1 MYMFL
6 IQMLYLNVLPSTAPS
21 ASAGAIFASS
31 KQNIAVDKR
40 YQTKVK
46 VIVRNIIPKAVNLRP
61 ETFVPPHPAARRFGF
76 SVQEPVMPMRFLR
89 TKTVSAVCVLTFLTL
104 ASSLWAQK
112 DAGAIVGLV
121 RDPSGAV
128 VAGAK
133 VNVTDVDRGTELIL
147 TTNAEGQYVASP
159 LRIGR
164 YSVTVEKGGFKK
176 AVAGPVQ
183 VNIQDRIAVDLTL
196 QAGMATEVVN
206 VTGQRPQLETD
217 TSEMGQVVDS
227 QRINALPLNG
237 RNYAQLALLGTGVAT
252 AEPGSRV
259 ETTYGFSSN
268 GARSL
273 QNNFLLDGIDNNANL
288 GDVLNGAAYVV
299 QPAVDAI
306 SEFKVETNSY
316 SAEFGRGN
324 GAIMNAV
331 IKSGTNQI
339 HGDVWEFLRNEK
351 LDAINYFDEFGQ
363 QPYKQN
369 QFGFTLGGPIL
380 KNKLFF
386 FGDYE
391 GLRVRHAQP
400 QLSTVPT
407 PAEVSG
413 DFSAFLQTNTP
424 IPGVVDCNGN
434 QTYQGEIFDPTQANS
449 NSLYNGGPC
458 SVPIGTNAS
467 GQPTNKFTGN
477 AGTNT
482 AIDPLAQELANLF
495 PAPNTTKYSGGNYL
509 ADPEGSETENKF
521 DIRIDQTISSKD
533 NFFTRFSYGNDSTFL
548 PSPFSNVLDGGS
560 FQDGSSNNTAE
571 GLAASEIHTFR
582 NDLINEFRFGFNH
595 LSSHRYNLF
604 SNENVAAEL
613 PVPFP
618 GVPYEAGQNIGGLP
632 SLSFGDGIATIGASG
647 YLPAV
652 EHQHSYVF
660 TDNVSWTRGRHS
672 AKFGAELRFEQF
684 TILEPAA
691 ARGSMD
697 FGGNF
702 LINDNLADPGTG
714 GEAFASFIQGISDG
728 GSITS
733 VTPNIIYNRQ
743 IYAIYALDDFK
754 VTPRLT
760 LNLGLRYELFTTIKE
775 ADDNQATFDF
785 NSLSLI
791 APSGQ
796 NRQLTPTLGTELA
809 IQNNGTRGLI
819 SPDRNNFAPRIGLAY
834 QWSDK
839 LVFRGGYGIFYGG
852 QENGPFSNPSPGFN
866 PPFLSSEAYSTP
878 CSAPSANGGT
888 GQLDCSISATNN
900 NGLPLNVLS
909 QGFANNVNTGL
920 SPLAD
925 PNAPELYSLDP
936 HLVTPYTQQ
945 WHLGFEYQLPADT
958 VLEVSYGGSRGLKL
972 FAFYNGNQAVPVLG
986 TDSLAT
992 APRRPAND
1000 EAPGATGPCT
1010 LADGGANCNPALDVA
1025 IDTFRSNA
1033 QSNYDS
1039 LQVRLEK
1046 RYSHGLQYEAAYT
1059 WSHALDTASSASL
1072 GSVNNGDFQDQRY
1085 PNQNY
1090 GNADFDVRHRF
1101 VFSYV
1106 YDLPFGRGKRFANTA
1121 SGVVNQILGNWQ
1133 TTGVFSAATGNYY
1146 TATDIND
1153 ISGSDCGG
1161 TVGYYCSRPTLV
1173 GNPNTTPCIPGTLF
1187 NTCAFADNT
1196 NLGTFGNAGRN
1207 IIEGPGYKTWDMSMV
1222 KQFPISEQKRL
1233 EFRAEFFN
1241 ILNHVNYLFGQFG
1254 AISAEPTPLELN
1266 PFIPPSQSNFG
1277 FPLSARNPRQ
1287 IQFALKFY
1295 F

>member
-1 MYMFL
+1 MSL
-6 IQMLYLNVLPSTAPS
+6 A
-21 ASAGAIFASS
+21 
-31 KQNIAVDKR
+31 
-40 YQTKVK
+40 
-46 VIVRNIIPKAVNLRP
+46 
-61 ETFVPPHPAARRFGF
+61 
-76 SVQEPVMPMRFLR
+76 
-89 TKTVSAVCVLTFLTL
+89 LTTTL
-104 ASSLWAQK
+104 QAQK

-128 VAGAK
+128 VSGAK
-133 VNVTDVDRGTELIL
+133 VTVTDVDRGIVL
-147 TTNAEGQYVASP
+147 TLSTNDNGEYVASP

-164 YSVTVEKGGFKK
+164 YSVTVAKEGFKK

-183 VNIQDRIAVDLTL
+183 VNIQDRVGVDLKL
-196 QAGMATEVVN
+196 DPGMATEVVA
-206 VTGQRPQLETD
+206 VTGERPQLETE
-217 TSEMGQVVDS
+217 TSELGQVVDS

-237 RNYAQLALLGTGVAT
+237 RNYAQLALLGAGIAA

-306 SEFKVETNSY
+306 AEFKVETNAY

-339 HGDVWEFLRNEK
+339 HGDLWEFLRNDK
-351 LDAINYFDEFGQ
+351 LDATNAFDNPSIGGFGQ

-369 QFGFTLGGPIL
+369 QFGFTLGGPIV

-391 GLRVRHAQP
+391 GLRIRQALP

-407 PAEVSG
+407 QAEVGG
-413 DFSAFLQTNTP
+413 DFSAFLQLSQP
-424 IPGVVDCNGN
+424 ITGVVDCHDNP
-434 QTYQGEIFDPTQANS
+434 TYLGEIFDPTQAETGS
-449 NSLYNGGPC
+449 AYNGGPC
-458 SVPIGTNAS
+458 SLPIGTTGPNYS
-467 GQPTNKFTGN
+467 GTPTNKFSNPGGTG
-477 AGTNT
+477 T

-495 PAPNTTKYSGGNYL
+495 PPPTPNLTLPGGNFL
-509 ADPEGSETENKF
+509 SDPERSETENKF
-521 DIRIDQTISSKD
+521 DVRIDQIVNNKD
-533 NFFTRFSYGNDSTFL
+533 NFFVRFSYGNDNNFL
-548 PSPFSNVLDGGS
+548 PSPFQNILDGGS
-560 FQDGSSNNTAE
+560 FQDGYSNNTAE

-582 NDLINEFRFGFNH
+582 NNLINEFRFGFNH
-595 LSSHRYNLF
+595 LNSHRFNLY
-604 SNENVAAEL
+604 SNENVSQDI
-613 PVPFP
+613 PGGIPFP
-618 GVPYEAGQNIGGLP
+618 GVPFEAGQNIGGLP
-632 SLSFGDGIATIGASG
+632 SLSFGDGTATIGASE
-647 YLPAV
+647 YLPAI

-660 TDNVSWTRGRHS
+660 TDNLSWTRGRHA
-672 AKFGAELRFEQF
+672 AKFGAELRFEEF

-691 ARGSMD
+691 ARGAMD
-697 FGGNF
+697 FGGGF

-714 GEAFASFIQGISDG
+714 GEAFASFMQGISDG

-733 VTPNIIYNRQ
+733 VNPNIDYRRQ
-743 IYAIYALDDFK
+743 IYAVYGLDDIK
-754 VTPRLT
+754 VNSKLT

-775 ADDNQATFDF
+775 ANNNQDTFNF
-785 NSLSLI
+785 NTLSLI

-796 NRQLTPTLGTELA
+796 NRVLTPTLGTELA
-809 IQNNGTRGLI
+809 IQNNGSRGLI
-819 SPDRNNFAPRIGLAY
+819 SPDLNNFAPRIGLAY
-834 QWSDK
+834 QFADK
-839 LVFRGGYGIFYGG
+839 LVLRSGYGIFYGG

-866 PPFLSSEAYSTP
+866 PPFLSSEAFNAP
-878 CSAPSANGGT
+878 CQAPSANGS
-888 GQLDCSISATNN
+888 QLDCSISAANN

-909 QGFANNVNTGL
+909 QGFPATSL
-920 SPLAD
+920 SD
-925 PNAPELYSLDP
+925 PNSPELYSLDP

-945 WHLGFEYQLPADT
+945 WHLGLEYQLPADT
-958 VLEVSYGGSRGLKL
+958 VLEVSYAGSRGLKL

-986 TDSLAT
+986 TDSLPT

-1010 LADGGANCNPALDVA
+1010 LANPQNCNPALDTT
-1025 IDTFRSNA
+1025 IDTFRSNT

-1046 RYSHGLQYEAAYT
+1046 RYSHGLQYELAYT
-1059 WSHALDTASSASL
+1059 FAHALDNASSASL

-1090 GNADFDVRHRF
+1090 GNADFDVRQRL
-1101 VFSYV
+1101 VFSYL
-1106 YDLPFGRGKRFANTA
+1106 YDLPFGRGRTFGKDA
-1121 SGVVNQILGNWQ
+1121 SGVVNQIIGDWQ
-1133 TTGVFSAATGNYY
+1133 MTGVLSAATGNYY

-1153 ISGSDCGG
+1153 VSVSGSDCGG
-1161 TVGYYCSRPTLV
+1161 TVGYYCSRPARV
-1173 GNPNTTPCIPGTLF
+1173 GNPNTKPCLPGTLF
-1187 NTCAFADNT
+1187 NTCAFADDNT
-1196 NLGTFGNAGRN
+1196 NPGIVPLGTFGNAGRN
-1207 IIEGPGYKTWDMSMV
+1207 IIEGPGYTTWDTSLV
-1222 KQFPISEQKRL
+1222 KQFAITEQKHL

-1241 ILNHVNYLFGQFG
+1241 VLNHVNYLFGQFG
-1254 AISAEPTPLELN
+1254 AISAEPTPLEMG
-1266 PFIPPSQSNFG
+1266 QSGFG
-1277 FPLSARNPRQ
+1277 YPLAARAPRQ
-1287 IQFALKFY
+1287 IQVALKFY

>member
-1 MYMFL
+1 MTL
-6 IQMLYLNVLPSTAPS
+6 
-21 ASAGAIFASS
+21 
-31 KQNIAVDKR
+31 
-40 YQTKVK
+40 
-46 VIVRNIIPKAVNLRP
+46 
-61 ETFVPPHPAARRFGF
+61 
-76 SVQEPVMPMRFLR
+76 RFLR
-89 TKTVSAVCVLTFLTL
+89 PQFLLALFCMSLALTTTL
-104 ASSLWAQK
+104 QAQK

-128 VAGAK
+128 VSGAK
-133 VNVTDVDRGTELIL
+133 VTVTDVDRGIVL
-147 TTNAEGQYVASP
+147 TLSTNDNGEYVASP

-164 YSVTVEKGGFKK
+164 YSVTVAKEGFKK

-183 VNIQDRIAVDLTL
+183 VNIQDRVGVDLKL
-196 QAGMATEVVN
+196 DPGMATEVVA
-206 VTGQRPQLETD
+206 VTGERPQLETE
-217 TSEMGQVVDS
+217 TSELGQVVDS

-237 RNYAQLALLGTGVAT
+237 RNYAQLALLGAGIAA

-306 SEFKVETNSY
+306 AEFKVETSAY

-339 HGDVWEFLRNEK
+339 HGDLWEFLRNDK
-351 LDAINYFDEFGQ
+351 LDATNAFDNPSIGGFGQ

-369 QFGFTLGGPIL
+369 QFGFTLGGPIV

-391 GLRVRHAQP
+391 GLRIRQALP

-407 PAEVSG
+407 QAEVGG
-413 DFSAFLQTNTP
+413 DFSAFLQLSQP
-424 IPGVVDCNGN
+424 ITGVVDCHDNP
-434 QTYQGEIFDPTQANS
+434 TYLGEIFDPTQAETGS
-449 NSLYNGGPC
+449 AYNGGPC
-458 SVPIGTNAS
+458 SLPIGTTGPNYS
-467 GQPTNKFTGN
+467 GTPTNKFSNPGGTG
-477 AGTNT
+477 T

-495 PAPNTTKYSGGNYL
+495 PPPTPNLTLPGGNFL
-509 ADPEGSETENKF
+509 SDPERSETENKF
-521 DIRIDQTISSKD
+521 DVRIDQIVNNKD
-533 NFFTRFSYGNDSTFL
+533 NFFVRFSYGNDNNFL
-548 PSPFSNVLDGGS
+548 PSPFQNILDGGS
-560 FQDGSSNNTAE
+560 FQDGYSNNTAE

-582 NDLINEFRFGFNH
+582 NNLINEFRFGFNH
-595 LSSHRYNLF
+595 LNSHRFNLY
-604 SNENVAAEL
+604 SNENVSQDI
-613 PVPFP
+613 PGGIPFP
-618 GVPYEAGQNIGGLP
+618 GVPFEAGQNIGGLP
-632 SLSFGDGIATIGASG
+632 SLSFGDGTATIGASE
-647 YLPAV
+647 YLPAI

-660 TDNVSWTRGRHS
+660 TDNLSWTRGRHA
-672 AKFGAELRFEQF
+672 AKFGAELRFEEF

-691 ARGSMD
+691 ARGAMD
-697 FGGNF
+697 FGGGF

-714 GEAFASFIQGISDG
+714 GEAFASFMQGISDG

-733 VTPNIIYNRQ
+733 VNPNIDYRRQ
-743 IYAIYALDDFK
+743 IYAVYGLDDIK
-754 VTPRLT
+754 VNSKLT

-775 ADDNQATFDF
+775 ANNNQDTFNF
-785 NSLSLI
+785 NTLSLI

-796 NRQLTPTLGTELA
+796 NRVLTPTLGTELA
-809 IQNNGTRGLI
+809 IQNNGSRGLI
-819 SPDRNNFAPRIGLAY
+819 SPDLNNFAPRIGLAY
-834 QWSDK
+834 QFADK
-839 LVFRGGYGIFYGG
+839 LVLRSGYGIFYGG

-866 PPFLSSEAYSTP
+866 PPFLSSEAFNAP
-878 CSAPSANGGT
+878 CQAPSANGS
-888 GQLDCSISATNN
+888 QLDCSISAANN

-909 QGFANNVNTGL
+909 QGFPATSL
-920 SPLAD
+920 SD
-925 PNAPELYSLDP
+925 PNSPELYSLDP

-945 WHLGFEYQLPADT
+945 WHLGLEYQLPADT
-958 VLEVSYGGSRGLKL
+958 VLEVSYAGSRGLKL

-986 TDSLAT
+986 TDSLPT

-1010 LADGGANCNPALDVA
+1010 LANPQNCNPALDTT
-1025 IDTFRSNA
+1025 IDTFRSNT

-1046 RYSHGLQYEAAYT
+1046 RYSHGLQYELAYT
-1059 WSHALDTASSASL
+1059 FAHALDNASSASL

-1090 GNADFDVRHRF
+1090 GNADFDVRQRL
-1101 VFSYV
+1101 VFSYL
-1106 YDLPFGRGKRFANTA
+1106 YDLPFGRGRTFGKDA
-1121 SGVVNQILGNWQ
+1121 SGVVNQIIGDWQ
-1133 TTGVFSAATGNYY
+1133 MTGVLSAATGNYY

-1153 ISGSDCGG
+1153 VSVSGSDCGG
-1161 TVGYYCSRPTLV
+1161 TVGYYCSRPARV
-1173 GNPNTTPCIPGTLF
+1173 GNPNTKPCIPGTLF
-1187 NTCAFADNT
+1187 NTCAFADDNT
-1196 NLGTFGNAGRN
+1196 NPGIVPLGTFGNAGRN
-1207 IIEGPGYKTWDMSMV
+1207 IIEGPGYTTWDTSLV
-1222 KQFPISEQKRL
+1222 KQFAITEQKHL

-1241 ILNHVNYLFGQFG
+1241 VLNHVNYLFGQFG
-1254 AISAEPTPLELN
+1254 AISAEPTPLEMG
-1266 PFIPPSQSNFG
+1266 QSGFG
-1277 FPLSARNPRQ
+1277 YPLAARAPRQ
-1287 IQFALKFY
+1287 IQVALKFY

>member
-1 MYMFL
+1 M
-6 IQMLYLNVLPSTAPS
+6 
-21 ASAGAIFASS
+21 
-31 KQNIAVDKR
+31 
-40 YQTKVK
+40 
-46 VIVRNIIPKAVNLRP
+46 PKC
-61 ETFVPPHPAARRFGF
+61 
-76 SVQEPVMPMRFLR
+76 FLR
-89 TKTVSAVCVLTFLTL
+89 TTTLSAVCVLALFTL
-104 ASSLWAQK
+104 AAPLWAQK

-128 VAGAK
+128 VGGAK
-133 VNVTDVDRGTELIL
+133 VTVTDVDRGTALVL
-147 TTNAEGQYVASP
+147 TTNSEGQYVASP

-164 YSVTVEKGGFKK
+164 YSVTVEKVGFKK

-183 VNIQDRIAVDLTL
+183 VDIQDRVAVDLAL
-196 QAGMATEVVN
+196 QAGMATEIVN
-206 VTGQRPQLETD
+206 VTGQTAQLETD
-217 TSEMGQVVDS
+217 TSELGQVVDS
-227 QRINALPLNG
+227 RRINALPLNG
-237 RNYAQLALLGTGVAT
+237 RNYAQLALLGTGIAA

-306 SEFKVETNSY
+306 AEFKVETNSY

-391 GLRVRHAQP
+391 GLRIRHALP

-413 DFSAFLQTNTP
+413 DFSANLDLTTATGFQ
-424 IPGVVDCNGN
+424 DCMGN
-434 QTYQGEIFDPTQANS
+434 PTYAGEVFDPTKAQS
-449 NSLYNGGPC
+449 NSAYNGGPC
-458 SVPIGTNAS
+458 SYPIGTTGPNYT
-467 GQPTNKFTGN
+467 GTPTNKFTNPG
-477 AGTNT
+477 GTST

-495 PAPNTTKYSGGNYL
+495 PAPNTTKYPGGNYL

-533 NFFTRFSYGNDSTFL
+533 NFFARFSYGNDSTFL
-548 PSPFSNVLDGGS
+548 PSPFNNVLDGGS

-582 NDLINEFRFGFNH
+582 NNLINEFRFGFNH
-595 LSSHRYNLF
+595 LNSHRYNLY

-618 GVPYEAGQNIGGLP
+618 GVPFEPGQNIGGLP
-632 SLSFGDGIATIGASG
+632 SISFGDGTAAIGASG

-660 TDNVSWTRGRHS
+660 TDNVSWTRGRHA

-691 ARGSMD
+691 ARGTMD
-697 FGGNF
+697 FGGGF
-702 LINDNLADPGTG
+702 LINDNLADPGSG
-714 GEAFASFIQGISDG
+714 GEAFASFMQGISDG

-760 LNLGLRYELFTTIKE
+760 LNLGLRYELFTTIK
-775 ADDNQATFDF
+775 AAHNDQDTFNF
-785 NSLSLI
+785 NTLSLI

-796 NRQLTPTLGTELA
+796 NRQLTPTLATELA
-809 IQNNGTRGLI
+809 IQNNGTPGLI
-819 SPDRNNFAPRIGLAY
+819 SPDLNNFAPRIGLAY
-834 QWSDK
+834 QLSDK
-839 LVFRGGYGIFYGG
+839 LVLRAGYGIFYGG

-878 CSAPSANGGT
+878 CAGPSANPAAN
-888 GQLDCSISATNN
+888 QLDCSISAANN
-900 NGLPLNVLS
+900 NGLALNSL
-909 QGFANNVNTGL
+909 QAGFSNNTNTGL

-925 PNAPELYSLDP
+925 PNSPELYSLDP

-945 WHLGFEYQLPADT
+945 WHLGLEYQLPADT
-958 VLEVSYGGSRGLKL
+958 ILEVSYGGSRGLKL

-986 TDSLAT
+986 TDTLAT

-1000 EAPGATGPCT
+1000 EAPGGTGPCT
-1010 LADGGANCNPALDVA
+1010 LADGGANCNSALDVA
-1025 IDTFRSNA
+1025 IDTFRSNT

-1046 RYSHGLQYEAAYT
+1046 RFSHGLQFEAAYT
-1059 WSHALDTASSASL
+1059 FAHALDTASSASL

-1106 YDLPFGRGKRFANTA
+1106 YDLPFGRGRAFANNT
-1121 SGVVNQILGNWQ
+1121 SGVVNQIIGNWQ
-1133 TTGVFSAATGNYY
+1133 TNGVFSFATGNYY
-1146 TATDIND
+1146 TATDIVSV
-1153 ISGSDCGG
+1153 SGSDCGG
-1161 TVGYYCSRPTLV
+1161 TVGYYCSRPNLV
-1173 GNPNTTPCIPGTLF
+1173 GNPNAKPCVPGTLF

-1196 NLGTFGNAGRN
+1196 ILGTFGNAGRN
-1207 IIEGPGYKTWDMSMV
+1207 IIEGPGYKTWDMSLV
-1222 KQFPISEQKRL
+1222 KQFPIREQMHL

-1254 AISAEPTPLELN
+1254 AISAEPTPLELDPNNINTPQN
-1266 PFIPPSQSNFG
+1266 PTASPFG
-1277 FPLSARNPRQ
+1277 YPLAARAPRQ